1 MNSLKVQL
9 CSRAANIMDGAFTI
23 IVLLAIKLTICNGAP
38 YNNTKIKVLEFT
50 YPPGSTDMPI
60 AGWETQ
66 ANLTKDNL
74 PSSINMCTSVY
85 VKSIVADWNS
95 DIRIFK
101 IEDPAK
107 DYEQW
112 LNLEMMS
119 ETELTSFRLTIG
131 PKGERVKVACKETL
145 PIFFPKH
152 WTRVCMSV
160 DLDKGTIRVAV
171 NGKMLEDDSHPD
183 VKTLKSKKPSRFTIR
198 LGKQDNGIHSKW
210 TDLNMFKKPLD
221 AKKMV
226 AMTTSGTKEC
236 GTPGDFLKWE
246 DTDWTLKG
254 RKNTTEWA
262 SGGWKDYVLMIDSA
276 KVTENGFEDGPCW
289 RKSKIIVYQF
299 GEIHDHS
306 YCMRLCAKISGGRSP
321 SVVTESQWKEFT
333 SDVEAV
339 GPATMAHCHLWQSA
353 TEGDVDGKLND
364 AAL

>member
-1 MNSLKVQL
+1 
-9 CSRAANIMDGAFTI
+9 MDKPFAI
-23 IVLLAIKLTICNGAP
+23 LVLLASAITTCNGEL

-60 AGWETQ
+60 AQWETQ
-66 ANLTKDNL
+66 ANLTKNNL
-74 PSSINMCTSVY
+74 PNSINMCTSVY
-85 VKSIVADWNS
+85 IKSIVADWNS
-95 DIRIFK
+95 DIRLFT

-107 DYEQW
+107 DYERW
-112 LNLEMMS
+112 LNLEMKS
-119 ETELTSFRLTIG
+119 EPELTSFMLWIG
-131 PKGERVKVACKETL
+131 PKGEQVKVVPKETM

-152 WTRVCMSV
+152 WTRVCMSI
-160 DLDKGTIRVAV
+160 DLDKSTVKVAV
-171 NGKMLEDDSHPD
+171 NGKMLEDGSHPD
-183 VKTLKSKKPSRFTIR
+183 IKALKSKKPSKFTIR

-210 TDLNMFKKPLD
+210 TDLNMFKNPLD

-254 RKNTTEWA
+254 RKNTTEWGSSA
-262 SGGWKDYVLMIDSA
+262 WKDYVLLIDSA
-276 KVTENGFEDGPCW
+276 KVTENAFEDGPCW
-289 RKSKIIVYQF
+289 RKSNIIVYQF
-299 GEIHDHS
+299 GDIHDHS

-321 SVVTESQWKEFT
+321 SVVTEAQWKAFI

-353 TEGDVDGKLND
+353 TEGDVDGKPLSIF
-364 AAL
+364 

>member
-1 MNSLKVQL
+1 MNETFAILL
-9 CSRAANIMDGAFTI
+9 
-23 IVLLAIKLTICNGAP
+23 LLAIRITTGNGEL

-60 AGWETQ
+60 AHWQTQ
-66 ANLTKDNL
+66 ANLTKNNL
-74 PSSINMCTSVY
+74 PTSINMCTSVY

-95 DIRIFK
+95 DIRLFT

-107 DYEQW
+107 DYERW
-112 LNLEMMS
+112 LNLEMKS
-119 ETELTSFRLTIG
+119 ETELTSFRLWIG
-131 PKGERVKVACKETL
+131 PKGEQVKVACKETM

-171 NGKMLEDDSHPD
+171 NGKMLEDGSHPD
-183 VKTLKSKKPSRFTIR
+183 IKALKSKKPSKFTIR

-226 AMTTSGTKEC
+226 AITTSGAKEC

-246 DTDWTLKG
+246 DTDWSLTG
-254 RKNTTEWA
+254 RKNTTEWGDPTGA
-262 SGGWKDYVLMIDSA
+262 WKDYVLVIDSA
-276 KVTENGFEDGPCW
+276 KVTENAFEDGPCW

-299 GEIHDHS
+299 GNIHDHS

-321 SVVTESQWKEFT
+321 SVVTEAQWKEFM

-353 TEGDVDGKLND
+353 TEGDVNGKYMFIIKSTYFGNK
-364 AAL
+364 